1 MVIEHSYPVAPAAL
15 LAILTDPQYQAAR
28 LERFG
33 GVGGP
38 EISSD
43 GGQILVRG
51 VRQLPKDKLP
61 AAAAPFVGDGQLV
74 QVDTWQSP
82 GSDAA
87 TVEGT
92 WKAEVGSAPVDLGGT
107 YTITT
112 TGDGSTYSVGATV
125 KVNVPFFGRQ
135 LEPQIESYL
144 NSLVSA
150 EQEFLAEW
158 VAQHE

>member
-15 LAILTDPQYQAAR
+15 LAVLTDPAYQAAR

-33 GVGGP
+33 GVGDP
-38 EISSD
+38 QITTD
-43 GGQILVRG
+43 GDQIEVRG
-51 VRQLPKDKLP
+51 TRQLPKDKLP

-74 QVDTWQSP
+74 QVDTWQADGDP
-82 GSDAA
+82 V
-87 TVEGT
+87 TGT
-92 WKAEVGSAPVDLGGT
+92 WKADVGTAPVDLGGT
-107 YTITT
+107 YTISAT
-112 TGDGSTYSVGATV
+112 DEGSTYSVEATV

-144 NSLVSA
+144 NSLVTA

-158 VAQHE
+158 VADQG